1 MLRLIAAAL
10 VLVAVGLVLLPSPIK
25 PEARSPPP
33 APALAGV
40 LAPNEALRDAALLA
54 EGRLSGPEDIA
65 FDAEGRLYA
74 ATADGKV
81 VRVGDDGSVRDF
93 ADTRGRPLGLRFDP
107 EGRLVVCD
115 AARGLLSID
124 PSGEVEVLARESDG
138 RPFGLPDN
146 LDVARDGTVYFSDAT
161 IHSLREDY
169 RLDLLEG
176 KPHGRLLRYDPR
188 TKKVDVLLAGL
199 YFANGVALSKD
210 EDFLIVGETY
220 RYRLTRYWLSGP
232 KAGTSDVFTD
242 DLPGFPDNI
251 DGNRK
256 GRFWVAIFT
265 VRNRVA
271 DELMPRPWA
280 KAMLA
285 KLPAAVWPKP
295 QPYGLVL
302 EIDETGRIV
311 RSLHDPGGR
320 RVFHLTS
327 ARERDG
333 QLYLGN
339 LDQRWI
345 GRVALPTR

>member
-1 MLRLIAAAL
+1 VLRLLLASLAL
-10 VLVAVGLVLLPSPIK
+10 VALGLVLLPSPIR
-25 PEARSPPP
+25 PEAWSPPP

-54 EGRLSGPEDIA
+54 EGRVSGPEDLA
-65 FDAEGRLYA
+65 FDADGRLYA
-74 ATADGKV
+74 ATSDGKV
-81 VRVGDDGSVRDF
+81 ERVGADGGVSDF
-93 ADTRGRPLGLRFDP
+93 ADTKGRPLGLRFDP
-107 EGRLVVCD
+107 DGRLVVCD
-115 AARGLLSID
+115 AARGLLSIE
-124 PSGEVEVLARESDG
+124 PTGRVTELAREG
-138 RPFGLPDN
+138 GGAPFGLPDN

-161 IHSLREDY
+161 VRSLQEDY

-188 TKKVDVLLAGL
+188 TKVVDVLLAGL
-199 YFANGVALSKD
+199 YFANGVALSRD
-210 EDFLIVGETY
+210 EDFVVVGETY
-220 RYRLTRYWLSGP
+220 RYRLTRYWLKGE
-232 KAGTSDVFTD
+232 KAGTSDVFAD
-242 DLPGFPDNI
+242 NLPGFPDNI

-256 GRFWVAIFT
+256 GSFWVAIFT
-265 VRNRVA
+265 VRSRAA

-285 KLPAAVWPKP
+285 KLPPSVWPKP
-295 QPYGLVL
+295 EPYGLVL
-302 EIDETGRIV
+302 EIDEAGRIL

-320 RVFHLTS
+320 RVSHLTS

-345 GRVALPTR
+345 GRVALPPR